1 MPYAIVLSTAKRM
14 YVSTMLTY
22 DFLNFSSCIY
32 IGTIKSS
39 AFLKFSK
46 HEKMSL
52 IASTKFQ
59 STHDGNLDQRML
71 VESRI
76 FK

>member
-1 MPYAIVLSTAKRM
+1 MPYEIVLSTAKRE

-32 IGTIKSS
+32 KVNKVVS

-59 STHDGNLDQRML
+59 STHEVM
-71 VESRI
+71 V
-76 FK
+76 